1 MMPEFQKEKHIA
13 ITKNTFEM
21 LVNNVMEDFRP
32 YLKTEGEMT
41 LGTNV
46 AHLVIKM
53 NAMIIEYEEMRK
65 GYMDLCKANDE
76 NKKLLLEQATQQ
88 KHQNTFFTKKI
99 RNIERRLP

>member
-1 MMPEFQKEKHIA
+1 MMPEFQKEKHRA

-65 GYMDLCKANDE
+65 GYMDLCKSNDE
-76 NKKLLLEQATQQ
+76 MKALVLELATQQ
-88 KHQNTFFTKKI
+88 KHQNTFYTKKI

>member
-21 LVNNVMEDFRP
+21 LVNNVMEDWRP
-32 YLKTEGEMT
+32 YLKTDGEMV
-41 LGTNV
+41 LANNLS
-46 AHLVIKM
+46 HLVIKM
-53 NAMIIEYEEMRK
+53 NAMIIEYEELRK

-76 NKKLLLEQATQQ
+76 QKALLLELATQQ

>member
-1 MMPEFQKEKHIA
+1 MMPEFQKEKNRA

-21 LVNNVMEDFRP
+21 LVNNVMEDLRP
-32 YLKTEGEMT
+32 YLKTDGEMC

-46 AHLVIKM
+46 AHLVVKM

-76 NKKLLLEQATQQ
+76 NKKLLLELATQQ

>member
-53 NAMIIEYEEMRK
+53 NAMIIEYEELRK
-65 GYMDLCKANDE
+65 GYMDLCKSNDE
-76 NKKLLLEQATQQ
+76 LKRLNLDLASKQ
-88 KHQNTFFTKKI
+88 KELNTFYTKKI

>member
-1 MMPEFQKEKHIA
+1 MPEFQKERNLA
-13 ITKNTFEM
+13 VTKNTFEM

-32 YLKTEGEMT
+32 YLKTDGEMV

-46 AHLVIKM
+46 AHLIIKM
-53 NAMIIEYEEMRK
+53 NAMIIEYEELRK

-76 NKKLLLEQATQQ
+76 NKKLLLELATQQ

>member
-1 MMPEFQKEKHIA
+1 MMPEFQKERNLA
-13 ITKNTFEM
+13 VTKNTFEM

-32 YLKTEGEMT
+32 YLKTDGEMV

-46 AHLVIKM
+46 AHLIIKM
-53 NAMIIEYEEMRK
+53 NAMIIEYEELRK

-76 NKKLLLEQATQQ
+76 NKKLLLELATQQ

>member
-1 MMPEFQKEKHIA
+1 MMPEFQKEKHRA

-53 NAMIIEYEEMRK
+53 NAMILEYEEMRK

-76 NKKLLLEQATQQ
+76 NKKLLLELATQQ

>member
-21 LVNNVMEDFRP
+21 LVNNVMEDWRP
-32 YLKTEGEMT
+32 YLKTDGEME
-41 LGTNV
+41 LANNLS
-46 AHLVIKM
+46 HLVIKM

-65 GYMDLCKANDE
+65 GYMDLCKSNDE
-76 NKKLLLEQATQQ
+76 MKALVLELATQQ
-88 KHQNTFFTKKI
+88 KHQNTFYTKKI

>member
-1 MMPEFQKEKHIA
+1 MMPEFQKERNLA
-13 ITKNTFEM
+13 VTKNTFEM

-32 YLKTEGEMT
+32 YLKTDGEMA

-46 AHLVIKM
+46 AHLIIKM
-53 NAMIIEYEEMRK
+53 NAMIIEYEELRK
-65 GYMDLCKANDE
+65 GYMDLCKSNDE
-76 NKKLLLEQATQQ
+76 MKALVLELATQQ